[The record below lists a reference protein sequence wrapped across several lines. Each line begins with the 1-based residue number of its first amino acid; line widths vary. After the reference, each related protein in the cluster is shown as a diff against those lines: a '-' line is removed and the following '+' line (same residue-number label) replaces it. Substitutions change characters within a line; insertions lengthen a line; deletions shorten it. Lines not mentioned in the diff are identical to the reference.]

1 MNRSLRPLGAAA
13 IFAPL
18 LLSASSAGAIDV
30 TLTANLIN
38 SCILTISTPG
48 QLTAATDGRSLG
60 SENSGGVPA
69 AFGMVAIGAAPTLR
83 FQAPT
88 LTSPA
93 GWSGSPTVRIRYTSL
108 GGADQAYTSATTTY
122 SGSALL
128 DTFTVQGR
136 VDNDDGFA
144 GGQYVVH
151 TLVTCQQ

>member
-1 MNRSLRPLGAAA
+1 MSQSLRPLGAVILA
-13 IFAPL
+13 APL
-18 LLSASSAGAIDV
+18 LFGAGPAGAIDV

-48 QLTAATDGRSLG
+48 QLAAATDGRSIG
-60 SENSGGVPA
+60 SENSGGGA
-69 AFGMVAIGAAPTLR
+69 ATFGLVAIGGAPSVQ
-83 FQAPT
+83 FAAPT

-93 GWSGSPTVRIRYTSL
+93 GWDGDPTIRIRYTSP
-108 GGADQAYTSATTTY
+108 GGASQAYTSGTTTY
-122 SGSALL
+122 NGNDLL
-128 DTFTVQGR
+128 DTFTVHAR